1 MGGGIS
7 MKKKNLIIKIL
18 ITIFMVVAL
27 ATMFMPY
34 ISVTSEDIA
43 DAFNEVFE
51 DFETDEGTEENIDE
65 NDAGD
70 NIKTW
75 LKPQSGAKIV
85 KDLCDISVDKNFK
98 KIHNVKIF
106 VIVALI
112 IAWTFALSTIVV
124 CWLGNKKVKH
134 ILSVIFST
142 LALLMM
148 FSVFVFLPRM
158 AGNAIIVSVEESL
171 VDDGDIAEVVVAD
184 TLKDTVVDKLGDF
197 ARLLLNNSLNIGYWL
212 FVICSTLALA
222 VSIYGL
228 IVACK
233 KGDAKSLLG
242 AKITGLSGMYDG
254 AVVEIGDGIVI
265 GRDANVSQL
274 ILSGEQVSRK
284 HCKVDYN
291 KQTGKYMITDY
302 SSNGTYILGGKRL
315 DENVPTELDKGTII
329 RIGKKGDTFRLG

>member
-148 FSVFVFLPRM
+148 FSVFVFHLLIPKIHPNITKMLLFFSQYIYLIFHRNCSSM
-158 AGNAIIVSVEESL
+158 EH
-171 VDDGDIAEVVVAD
+171 
-184 TLKDTVVDKLGDF
+184 LKL
-197 ARLLLNNSLNIGYWL
+197 
-212 FVICSTLALA
+212 
-222 VSIYGL
+222 
-228 IVACK
+228 
-233 KGDAKSLLG
+233 
-242 AKITGLSGMYDG
+242 
-254 AVVEIGDGIVI
+254 
-265 GRDANVSQL
+265 
-274 ILSGEQVSRK
+274 
-284 HCKVDYN
+284 
-291 KQTGKYMITDY
+291 
-302 SSNGTYILGGKRL
+302 
-315 DENVPTELDKGTII
+315 
-329 RIGKKGDTFRLG
+329 